1 MPTKQTQSGIGGYD
15 RGIITIRICASSKT
29 HAKQSSPEKSVRAK
43 TTSTDSSTR
52 RYQSNAQKR
61 QGANVENPFDEEFRQ
76 DAIGLAALLV
86 AIVGGVISGGL
97 VVYSLFNWF
106 ELLKGLWQ

>member
-1 MPTKQTQSGIGGYD
+1 M
-15 RGIITIRICASSKT
+15 
-29 HAKQSSPEKSVRAK
+29 
-43 TTSTDSSTR
+43 
-52 RYQSNAQKR
+52 
-61 QGANVENPFDEEFRQ
+61 ENPFDEEFRQ